1 MNILTIKSIKDL
13 RPGDQVV
20 ALDNEEEGE
29 LLVVVDAVRHSDDSL
44 TIRYHA
50 GIFEFDATYS
60 HDDSKRQ
67 LVVLDKP
74 LEVAG

>member
-1 MNILTIKSIKDL
+1 MNILTLKSIKDL

-29 LLVVVDAVRHSDDSL
+29 LLIVVDATRLLLGNIQV
-44 TIRYHA
+44 RYHA
-50 GIFEFDATYS
+50 GIFEYDAIYS
-60 HDDSKRQ
+60 QDDSARQ
-67 LVVLDKP
+67 VVVLDKP